1 MTIDWANLTTEDKEV
16 FFSWLDEFFA
26 RYFNLDQPPRAVTPS
41 PVRGPPV
48 RPFICRKTLLLSM
61 YDSRNFLHGL
71 GLNDFGLT
79 KTLIDR
85 WMTVTRIEPDFG

>member
-1 MTIDWANLTTEDKEV
+1 MEKEMTIDWANLTTEDKEV

-26 RYFNLDQPPRAVTPS
+26 RYFNLDQPPSVTIP

-48 RPFICRKTLLLSM
+48 RPFICRKTSLLLSV

-71 GLNDFGLT
+71 GLNDLGF
-79 KTLIDR
+79 
-85 WMTVTRIEPDFG
+85 IERSLYDMDGA